1 MSIYGN
7 AVRRPITTIMIFVAL
22 LVLGGYSLRQLPIDF
37 YPEIDF
43 PAISVITTYSG
54 ASAAD
59 IETNV
64 TRAIEDGLNTV
75 SNLKD
80 ISSISRDNMSIVVC
94 EFEWGTNLDEAS
106 NEMRDAISFT
116 EQFLPE
122 EVDKP
127 ALFKFS
133 SSAMPILFFGVTAGE
148 SYEAIYNI
156 LDEKVVNPLNRIDG
170 VGSVGLM
177 GAPGREIQ
185 VDIDPR
191 KMESYNVTVEMI
203 AGVLNAENLNLP
215 AGNLEMGMMDYPLRI
230 KGEFPSSDVLDDIV
244 LASFGG
250 QTVYLKDVA
259 TIRDTIRDVS
269 LDERLNGKTGMRI
282 IIQKQSGANTVEVCR
297 EVNKMMPGL
306 IETLPEDV
314 EIITFFDSSEFIQD
328 SINNLSST
336 LMFAAIAVIL
346 VVLFFLGRWRATFI
360 VILTIPISLIVSFI
374 YLFVSDS
381 SINIIA
387 LSSLSIAIGMVVDD
401 AIVVLE
407 NITKHVERGARP
419 REAAI
424 YATNEVWLAVIV
436 TTLTVVAVFL
446 PLTLIGGMTG
456 ELFRPLGFI
465 VSITVVTSTIS
476 AISLTPMLASKMMKL
491 RKKPGKVRKMSYD
504 NTIGRFLDRLDNFYA
519 RSLRTALK
527 FRWGTLIISLVIFAV
542 SMGLAGGM
550 GFEFMPEADQSSM
563 TAAIELQTG
572 LRVDETT
579 KVARQI
585 DAFIEENMPEAKFYY
600 TSSGSDDQGGIMS
613 LFMESGS
620 HRININFTLT
630 DMLERDRDVW
640 ELANALTAF
649 LETIPEIVN
658 FDVVPNGGMGGT
670 TENNVV
676 VEIYGYDFET
686 TTLIANALADSVSG
700 IPGATN
706 VNVSRDPSKPQLD
719 ILPDREKMAQHGLNT
734 YTMASAVR
742 NRVEG
747 PYMSRY
753 REEGDEYDIVVRFV
767 EEERSSLSNLEDIA
781 LMNMQNQ
788 VIRLGEVAS
797 IEETWS
803 PPNIERKNRER
814 MVQVSITPYKVP
826 LNVMAMQVQSK
837 IDALD
842 IPPEVNVQMSGAVED
857 MQESMADLMLLL
869 LLSLVLTYLVMA
881 SQFESMRMP
890 FIIMFSIPFAFT
902 GVVLAHIVTGTTM
915 SVISMVGGVMLIGIV
930 VKNAIVLVDYI
941 NLMRGRDYEL
951 TEAIIESGKSR
962 LRPVLMTSMT
972 TILGMLPLAMST
984 GSGSEIW
991 SPMGIAVIG
1000 GLIFSTIVTL
1010 ILVPVIYH
1018 MMMRR
1023 SAMRKKKVEYS
1034 FLNGNNNEGAIE
1046 NHRKA

>member
-7 AVRRPITTIMIFVAL
+7 AVKRPITTIMIFVAL
-22 LVLGGYSLRQLPIDF
+22 LVMGFYSLNRLPIDF
-37 YPEIDF
+37 YPDIDF

-64 TRAIEDGLNTV
+64 TRAIEDGLNSV

-80 ISSISRDNMSIVVC
+80 ISSTSRDNMSIVVC

-106 NEMRDAISFT
+106 NEMRDAISFA

-133 SSAMPILFFGVTAGE
+133 SSAMPILFYGVTADE
-148 SYEAIYNI
+148 SFPAIANI
-156 LDEKVVNPLNRIDG
+156 LDEKIVNPLNRIEG

-215 AGNLEMGMMDYPLRI
+215 AGNIEMGMMDYPLRI

-244 LASFGG
+244 LASYNG
-250 QTVYLKDVA
+250 QTVYLRDVA
-259 TIRDTIRDVS
+259 TIRDTLRDVS

-282 IIQKQSGANTVEVCR
+282 VIQKQSGANTVQVAR
-297 EVNKMMPGL
+297 DIQAMMPEL
-306 IETLPEDV
+306 IETLPEDI
-314 EIITFFDSSEFIQD
+314 EITTFWDSSTFIVD
-328 SINNLSST
+328 SIDNLSTT
-336 LMFAAIAVIL
+336 LMFAAIAVVL

-374 YLFVSDS
+374 YLYISGS

-446 PLTLIGGMTG
+446 PLTLVGGMTG
-456 ELFRPLGFI
+456 ELFRPLGYI
-465 VSITVVTSTIS
+465 VTITVVTSTIS
-476 AISLTPMLASKMMKL
+476 AISLTPMLASKLMRL
-491 RKKPGKVRKMSYD
+491 RKKPKKVRMISYD
-504 NTIGRFLDRLDNFYA
+504 NIIGRFLNWMDGFYGKTLRLA
-519 RSLRTALK
+519 LR
-527 FRWGTLIISLVIFAV
+527 FRWGTLIIAIVIFV
-542 SMGLAGGM
+542 LSMMMAGGM

-563 TAAIELQTG
+563 TASIELQTG

-579 KVARQI
+579 KVARLV
-585 DAFIEENMPEAKFYY
+585 DAFIAENMPEAQFYY

-620 HRININFTLT
+620 HRINVSITLT
-630 DMLERDRDVW
+630 DILERNRDVW
-640 ELANALTAF
+640 ELSNILTEF
-649 LETIPEIVN
+649 LETIPEIVT

-676 VEIYGYDFET
+676 IEIYGYDFEST
-686 TTLIANALADSVSG
+686 SLIANALADSVSTLQ
-700 IPGATN
+700 GATN
-706 VNVSRDPSKPQLD
+706 VNISRDPSKPQLQ
-719 ILPDREKMAQHGLNT
+719 IVPDREKMAQHGLNT
-734 YTMASAVR
+734 FTMANAVR

-747 PYMSRY
+747 PYLSRY

-767 EEERSSLSNLEDIA
+767 EEERNSLSNLNDIA
-781 LMNMQNQ
+781 LMNMNNQ
-788 VIRLGEVAS
+788 VIRLGEVAE
-797 IEETWS
+797 IEEHWS

-814 MVQVSITPYKVP
+814 MVTVSITPYKVP
-826 LNVMAMQVQSK
+826 LNVLAEQVQTK
-837 IDALD
+837 INNMD
-842 IPPEVNVQMSGAVED
+842 IPSDVNIQMGGAVED
-857 MQESMADLMLLL
+857 MQESMQDLMLLL

-881 SQFESMRMP
+881 SQFESLKMP

-902 GVVLAHIVTGTTM
+902 GVVLAHLATGTTM
-915 SVISMVGGVMLIGIV
+915 SVISMVGGVMLVGIV

-941 NLMRGRDYEL
+941 NLMRARGLELRD
-951 TEAIIESGKSR
+951 AIIQSGQSR
-962 LRPVLMTSMT
+962 LRPVLMTSLT

-1010 ILVPVIYH
+1010 VLVPVIYH
-1018 MMMRR
+1018 MMLRR
-1023 SAMRKKKVEYS
+1023 SDKRKKAVEYS
-1034 FLNGNNNEGAIE
+1034 FLNGNGEE
-1046 NHRKA
+1046 LPQ

>member
-1 MSIYGN
+1 
-7 AVRRPITTIMIFVAL
+7 VQVA
-22 LVLGGYSLRQLPIDF
+22 R
-37 YPEIDF
+37 
-43 PAISVITTYSG
+43 
-54 ASAAD
+54 D
-59 IETNV
+59 IQ
-64 TRAIEDGLNTV
+64 A
-75 SNLKD
+75 
-80 ISSISRDNMSIVVC
+80 
-94 EFEWGTNLDEAS
+94 
-106 NEMRDAISFT
+106 
-116 EQFLPE
+116 
-122 EVDKP
+122 
-127 ALFKFS
+127 
-133 SSAMPILFFGVTAGE
+133 
-148 SYEAIYNI
+148 
-156 LDEKVVNPLNRIDG
+156 
-170 VGSVGLM
+170 
-177 GAPGREIQ
+177 
-185 VDIDPR
+185 
-191 KMESYNVTVEMI
+191 
-203 AGVLNAENLNLP
+203 
-215 AGNLEMGMMDYPLRI
+215 
-230 KGEFPSSDVLDDIV
+230 
-244 LASFGG
+244 
-250 QTVYLKDVA
+250 
-259 TIRDTIRDVS
+259 
-269 LDERLNGKTGMRI
+269 
-282 IIQKQSGANTVEVCR
+282 
-297 EVNKMMPGL
+297 MMPSL
-306 IETLPEDV
+306 IETLPEDI
-314 EIITFFDSSEFIQD
+314 EITTFWDSSDFIVD
-328 SINNLSST
+328 SIDNLTTT

-374 YLFVSDS
+374 YLYVSGS

-465 VSITVVTSTIS
+465 VTITVVTSTVS

-491 RKKPGKVRKMSYD
+491 RQKPKKQRLISYD
-504 NTIGRFLDRLDNFYA
+504 RTIGRFLNWLDAFYA

-527 FRWGTLIISLVIFAV
+527 FRWGTILIALAVFILSLL
-542 SMGLAGGM
+542 MAGGM
-550 GFEFMPEADQSSM
+550 GFEFMPEADQGSM

-579 KVARQI
+579 KVARKI
-585 DAFIEENMPEAKFYY
+585 DSFIDENMPEARFYY

-620 HRININFTLT
+620 HRINVNFTLE
-630 DMLERDRDVW
+630 DLDSRDRDVW
-640 ELANALTAF
+640 ELANLLTEY

-670 TENNVV
+670 TENNVT

-686 TTLIANALADSVSG
+686 TSQIANALADSCNT

-706 VNVSRDPSKPQLD
+706 VNVSRDPSKPQLQ
-719 ILPDREKMAQHGLNT
+719 IVPDREKMAQHGLNT
-734 YTMASAVR
+734 FTMANAVR

-767 EEERSSLSNLEDIA
+767 EEERNSLSNLEDIA
-781 LMNMQNQ
+781 LMNTNNQ

-797 IEETWS
+797 IEENWS

-814 MVQVSITPYKVP
+814 MVTVSITPYKVP
-826 LNVMAMQVQSK
+826 LNMMALMVQNK
-837 IDALD
+837 INHMD
-842 IPPEVNVQMSGAVED
+842 IPPDVNIQMGGAVED
-857 MQESMADLMLLL
+857 MQESMMDLTLLL
-869 LLSLVLTYLVMA
+869 ILSLILTYLVMA
-881 SQFESMRMP
+881 SQFESLKMP

-902 GVVLAHIVTGTTM
+902 GVILAHLATGVTM

-941 NLMRGRDYEL
+941 NLTRARGLEL
-951 TEAIIESGKSR
+951 RESIIVSGQSR
-962 LRPVLMTSMT
+962 LRPVLMTSLT
-972 TILGMLPLAMST
+972 TILGMLPLALSK

-1000 GLIFSTIVTL
+1000 GLIFSTVVTL
-1010 ILVPVIYH
+1010 IIVPVVYH
-1018 MMMRR
+1018 IALRR
-1023 SAMRKKKVEYS
+1023 SAQRTKSVEYS
-1034 FLNGNNNEGAIE
+1034 FLNGNEKGNGNEHAIE
-1046 NHRKA
+1046 P

>member
-7 AVRRPITTIMIFVAL
+7 AVKRPITTIMIFVGL
-22 LVLGGYSLRQLPIDF
+22 LVMGFYSLNKLPIDF
-37 YPEIDF
+37 YPDIDF

-64 TRAIEDGLNTV
+64 TRNIEDGLNSV
-75 SNLKD
+75 GSLKN
-80 ISSISRDNMSIVVC
+80 ITSTSRDNMSVVVC

-106 NEMRDAISFT
+106 NEMRDAISFI
-116 EQFLPE
+116 EPFLPDE
-122 EVDKP
+122 AETP
-127 ALFKFS
+127 MLFKFS
-133 SSAMPILFFGVTAGE
+133 SSAMPVLFYGVTADE
-148 SYEAIYNI
+148 SYEAIANI

-191 KMESYNVTVEMI
+191 KMESYNISVEMI

-215 AGNLEMGMMDYPLRI
+215 AGNLEMGMMDYPLRV
-230 KGEFPSSDVLDDIV
+230 KGEFPSSDVLEDIV
-244 LASFGG
+244 LASFNG
-250 QTVYLKDVA
+250 QTVYLSDVA
-259 TIRDTIRDVS
+259 TVRDTIRDTS

-282 IIQKQSGANTVEVCR
+282 IIQKQSGANTVQVCQDI
-297 EVNKMMPGL
+297 NAMMPEL
-306 IETLPEDV
+306 IESLPED
-314 EIITFFDSSEFIQD
+314 ITITTFWDSSDFIVE
-328 SINNLSST
+328 SIDNLTNT
-336 LMFAAIAVIL
+336 LMYAAIAVIL

-374 YLFVSDS
+374 YLYISGS

-407 NITKHVERGARP
+407 NITKHVERGSRP

-456 ELFRPLGFI
+456 ELFRPLGYI
-465 VSITVVTSTIS
+465 VTITVVTSTLS
-476 AISLTPMLASKMMKL
+476 AITLTPMLASKMMKL
-491 RKKPGKVRKMSYD
+491 RKKSKKIRVFSYD
-504 NTIGRFLDRLDNFYA
+504 NIIGRFLTWLDGFYA
-519 RSLRTALK
+519 RSLKTALR
-527 FRWGTLIISLVIFAV
+527 FRWGTLIAAIVIFLL

-550 GFEFMPEADQSSM
+550 GFEFMPEADQGSM
-563 TAAIELQTG
+563 TAAVELQTG

-579 KVARQI
+579 KVARKI
-585 DAFIEENMPEAKFYY
+585 DAFIRENMPEAQFYY
-600 TSSGSDDQGGIMS
+600 TSSGSEDQGGIMS

-620 HRININFTLT
+620 HRINVSFTMREKEPGDRNVWDLSNMLT
-630 DMLERDRDVW
+630 EY
-640 ELANALTAF
+640 
-649 LETIPEIVN
+649 LETIPEIIT
-658 FDVVPNGGMGGT
+658 FEVVPNGGMGGT

-676 VEIYGYDFET
+676 VEIYGYDFEET
-686 TTLIANALADSVSG
+686 SMIANALADSVSS
-700 IPGATN
+700 IQGATN
-706 VNVSRDPSKPQLD
+706 VNVSRDPSKPQLE
-719 ILPDREKMAQHGLNT
+719 IIPDREKMAQHGLNT
-734 YTMASAVR
+734 FTLANSVR

-753 REEGDEYDIVVRFV
+753 REEGDEYDIRVRFI
-767 EEERSSLSNLEDIA
+767 EEERSSLSDLENIGLINA
-781 LMNMQNQ
+781 QNQ
-788 VIRLGEVAS
+788 MIRLGEVAT
-797 IEETWS
+797 IEEHWS

-814 MVQVSITPYKVP
+814 MVTVSITPYKVP
-826 LNVMAMQVQSK
+826 LNKMAEEVQNK
-837 IDALD
+837 INSMD
-842 IPPEVNVQMSGAVED
+842 IPPDVNIQMGGAVED
-857 MQESMADLMLLL
+857 MQESMMDLSLLL
-869 LLSLVLTYLVMA
+869 VLSLVLTYLVMA
-881 SQFESMRMP
+881 SQFESLKMP

-902 GVVLAHIVTGTTM
+902 GVVLAHMVTGTTM

-941 NLMRGRDYEL
+941 NLMRERGLEL

-1018 MMMRR
+1018 MMLRR
-1023 SAMRKKKVEYS
+1023 SETKKKSVKYN
-1034 FLNGNNNEGAIE
+1034 FLNGNSVEEHN
-1046 NHRKA
+1046 